1 MISRVGYFSALFCRL
16 TQIFQFHHLVNR
28 KDVSPLFCVIYIKGG
43 RNMNLEQPQLLAV
56 WLQQANQQVFELT
69 PIAEALDFTF
79 TAAFS
84 LPIAPPETPRYF
96 ALVSTGITKEAARFQ
111 LTTSLGHST
120 PQPETGII
128 TLDTNLHVD
137 LNRDYHWLELA
148 LIYSLEPL
156 DQEHL
161 LPAFFTTSIGIK
173 EVKQNG

>member
-1 MISRVGYFSALFCRL
+1 
-16 TQIFQFHHLVNR
+16 
-28 KDVSPLFCVIYIKGG
+28 
-43 RNMNLEQPQLLAV
+43 MNLEQPQLLAV

-128 TLDTNLHVD
+128 TLDTALHAD
-137 LNRDYHWLELA
+137 LNRDYRWLELA
-148 LIYSLEPL
+148 LIYNIEPL

-161 LPAFFTTSIGIK
+161 LPAFFTTTIGIK
-173 EVKQNG
+173 EVTDNG